1 MAMAELLAIISTV
14 TSTILTLAD
23 ALELVGLVSPVTL
36 AI

>member
-14 TSTILTLAD
+14 TSTILTLVD